1 MGHLEENQ
9 PTPSL
14 FVVRVEL
21 AYLYERLHRAEMYA
35 PPEGGREG
43 GLGGRMEKEGSRSSC
58 VVIQAVLACMPAQCA
73 GDGGRRVSGSLG
85 ALYSARE

>member
-35 PPEGGREG
+35 PPEGGREDWAAG
-43 GLGGRMEKEGSRSSC
+43 WRRKAAAAHALLSKQCLRACLRSA
-58 VVIQAVLACMPAQCA
+58 QATA
-73 GDGGRRVSGSLG
+73 G
-85 ALYSARE
+85 AE